1 MRDDAPVLAALRP
14 GSSPPADADHGSD
27 RQQVQGCDHPEDG
40 GGFAVVDID
49 TYWRK
54 RDGSGDLP
62 NKGRACKIYT
72 LMPDGWKMLHQP
84 GTMQYPVGT

>member
-1 MRDDAPVLAALRP
+1 M
-14 GSSPPADADHGSD
+14 
-27 RQQVQGCDHPEDG
+27 
-40 GGFAVVDID
+40 VDID

>member
-1 MRDDAPVLAALRP
+1 VPAVEPLDQVGVLLNPRP
-14 GSSPPADADHGSD
+14 
-27 RQQVQGCDHPEDG
+27 
-40 GGFAVVDID
+40 
-49 TYWRK
+49 RK